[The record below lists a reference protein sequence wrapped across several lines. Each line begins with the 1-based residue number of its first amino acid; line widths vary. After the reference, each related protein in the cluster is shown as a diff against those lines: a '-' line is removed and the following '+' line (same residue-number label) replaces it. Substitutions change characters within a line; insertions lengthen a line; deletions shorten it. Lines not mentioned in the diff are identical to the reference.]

1 GAIGCGRRKV
11 KPFTPEQ
18 IELVKTFA
26 AEAVIAIDNAS
37 LVTTL
42 DARNHDL
49 TESLDRQTATAEVL
63 RAISQAQT
71 DVQPVF
77 EIIAH
82 SAMRLFKAWSASVCR
97 YDGDRTRLAAT
108 RGGLPGS
115 GKSFAE
121 HLGEPRRPS
130 RERPEGRAVLSR
142 AVEHVI
148 DVDSD
153 SGWSARFREDA

>member
-77 EIIAH
+77 EIIPA
-82 SAMRLFKAWSASVCR
+82 SAMRLFKAWSASVFR
-97 YDGDRTRLAAT
+97 YAGDLIRLAAT
-108 RGGLPGS
+108 RGGL
-115 GKSFAE
+115 
-121 HLGEPRRPS
+121 
-130 RERPEGRAVLSR
+130 
-142 AVEHVI
+142 
-148 DVDSD
+148 
-153 SGWSARFREDA
+153 